1 MTSWVELSSTAVL
14 QPQTIHIWSSLIIF
28 SVVSPKA
35 FSIARIKHKSSI
47 FFIFSK
53 NQSGSLRTLLVQT
66 KVALPSEY
74 TTSSIFVAVR
84 RFILLKERNMLL
96 TMEEA
101 YKQAN
106 ENMPNPERLDK
117 VATKCLLIL
126 HLTLMIVCH
135 HPSVVVTNP
144 ETKLAHFSCPFFSG
158 RPKLFSFLSKS
169 STTT

>member
-1 MTSWVELSSTAVL
+1 M
-14 QPQTIHIWSSLIIF
+14 
-28 SVVSPKA
+28 
-35 FSIARIKHKSSI
+35 
-47 FFIFSK
+47 
-53 NQSGSLRTLLVQT
+53 LVQT

-126 HLTLMIVCH
+126 HLTLMNCV
-135 HPSVVVTNP
+135 PSSIGGSNEP
-144 ETKLAHFSCPFFSG
+144 RDKAS
-158 RPKLFSFLSKS
+158 SF
-169 STTT
+169 

>member
-1 MTSWVELSSTAVL
+1 M
-14 QPQTIHIWSSLIIF
+14 
-28 SVVSPKA
+28 
-35 FSIARIKHKSSI
+35 
-47 FFIFSK
+47 
-53 NQSGSLRTLLVQT
+53 LVQT

-117 VATKCLLIL
+117 VATK
-126 HLTLMIVCH
+126 
-135 HPSVVVTNP
+135 
-144 ETKLAHFSCPFFSG
+144 
-158 RPKLFSFLSKS
+158 SFGFLR
-169 STTT
+169 